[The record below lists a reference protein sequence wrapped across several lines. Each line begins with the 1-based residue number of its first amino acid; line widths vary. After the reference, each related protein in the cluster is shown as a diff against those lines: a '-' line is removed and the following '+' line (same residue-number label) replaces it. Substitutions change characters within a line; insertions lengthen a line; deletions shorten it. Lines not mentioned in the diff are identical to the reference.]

1 MPCLVQG
8 DVEDLTEVNRVGC
21 PELIGTAQFS
31 DRDTVFQG
39 DACERIVRRDLRKG
53 GKKYIV
59 RGQETSIF
67 SFSLTSR

>member
-39 DACERIVRRDLRKG
+39 DACESIVRRDLEKG
-53 GKKYIV
+53 KYRLV
-59 RGQETSIF
+59 SQLSSLIF
-67 SFSLTSR
+67 PLRVSR

>member
-31 DRDTVFQG
+31 DRNTVFQG
-39 DACERIVRRDLRKG
+39 DACESIAWQDLEKEKIRS
-53 GKKYIV
+53 
-59 RGQETSIF
+59 GQEMSFF
-67 SFSLTSR
+67 STSR

>member
-53 GKKYIV
+53 GKKIRSAWSGNV
-59 RGQETSIF
+59 HFFFF
-67 SFSLTSR
+67 SNK

>member
-53 GKKYIV
+53 VKIRSGWSGNV
-59 RGQETSIF
+59 LF
-67 SFSLTSR
+67 LLTSR